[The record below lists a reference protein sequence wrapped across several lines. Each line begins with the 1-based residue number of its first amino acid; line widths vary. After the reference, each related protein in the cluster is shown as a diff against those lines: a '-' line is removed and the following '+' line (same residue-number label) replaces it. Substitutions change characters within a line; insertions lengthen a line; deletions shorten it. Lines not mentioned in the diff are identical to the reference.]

1 MPPPAPSGTTESICT
16 ERSAGPAAGVGVT
29 GGVVVGGDAGGVEVA
44 GGVTTGAVAGFTIT
58 VALPCTCFEVVALGI
73 KTMESGT
80 LVEAVP
86 ERSGVT
92 VSVLLVVATVYAAR
106 SEGTRLNSTHN

>member
-1 MPPPAPSGTTESICT
+1 M
-16 ERSAGPAAGVGVT
+16 T
-29 GGVVVGGDAGGVEVA
+29 GGVVVGCCAGGVEVA

-92 VSVLLVVATVYAAR
+92 VSVLLVVATVYAAPHGIAFCAPAASADR
-106 SEGTRLNSTHN
+106 KRTTSLH